1 MSVSKFREKQNED
14 ATSGDLFHNIDI
26 EKVPVMSDAP
36 FSEAQTSVPASLASN
51 LLANSLMTKFPNFVL
66 PKNQQV
72 VWIPP
77 LQNKHPDISQNISVP
92 RSKPP
97 PTIPFGTHQYLEHQE
112 QVIRAS
118 NRNVRVLQRQFN
130 EQQNAICFGKMENK
144 RLSQRVLQHE
154 ERIEYLETQRELE
167 KDNAKKYLNERN
179 EALQKVA
186 NLEKNNLEVVNS
198 KKTLEIQLALANQT
212 ILQLRNEI
220 NAQSD
225 VYREGVGFLR
235 RELEKQHEMILENLR
250 KEMKEKEKNWKK
262 EREEL
267 MKRNLE
273 N

>member
-1 MSVSKFREKQNED
+1 MPGTKFREKPIED
-14 ATSGDLFHNIDI
+14 ELLQSIDI
-26 EKVPVMSDAP
+26 GKIPVLSNSS
-36 FSEAQTSVPASLASN
+36 FSKSQSSVPASLVPN
-51 LLANSLMTKFPNFVL
+51 LLENPLITKLPNLVP
-66 PKNQQV
+66 PKTQQV

-77 LQNKHPDISQNISVP
+77 LQNQHSDQRTSVP
-92 RSKPP
+92 RPKLPP
-97 PTIPFGTHQYLEHQE
+97 LAPFGTHQYIEHQE

-130 EQQNAICFGKMENK
+130 EQRNAICYGKMENK
-144 RLSQRVLQHE
+144 RLSQRIIQHE

-167 KDNAKKYLNERN
+167 KSSAKKYLEERN
-179 EALQKVA
+179 EVQKKVS

-198 KKTLEIQLALANQT
+198 KKTLEIQLALAHGT

-220 NAQSD
+220 NSQSD
-225 VYREGVGFLR
+225 VYREGIGFLR
-235 RELEKQHEMILENLR
+235 RELEKQHEIILENLK